1 MRLKIAATF
10 VALGI
15 CSALEAGQARSESR
29 NPLLRRYRT
38 GETLVY
44 RMKGVNEKWHYE
56 IRADGIVKKDST
68 GVYFEE
74 YRWSNMLS
82 DHQPVVLSP
91 VSVEFRQQ
99 LSLDPDFHLMAPSL
113 SQVDPKLIGPITDM
127 MGFYVDLWLAVKTG
141 QLVHA
146 GDHFYVK
153 NGTPSSWADG
163 THVLTG
169 ESAID
174 FDMTLKALDRADN
187 TATILVRHVPP
198 KTSQIR
204 MPAPWME
211 KPIADAPNNWVMV
224 SKTLDGKYMAGVGRE
239 TFDVEIKASLV
250 DGRILTARMDN
261 LVNTSM
267 RQCEDKALSKCSD
280 PMPHP
285 ISRKIEISLER

>member
-15 CSALEAGQARSESR
+15 CSALQAGQASSESR
-29 NPLLRRYRT
+29 NPLLRRYRA

-56 IRADGIVKKDST
+56 IQVDGIVKKDST
-68 GVYFEE
+68 GAYFEE

-82 DHQPVVLSP
+82 DHQPVALSP
-91 VSVEFRQQ
+91 ASVEFRQQ
-99 LSLDPDFHLMAPSL
+99 LSLDPDFHLMAPNL
-113 SQVDPKLIGPITDM
+113 NHVDPKLIGPITDLM
-127 MGFYVDLWLAVKTG
+127 NFYADLWLAVKTG
-141 QLVHA
+141 HLVHS
-146 GDHFYVK
+146 GDHFYYK
-153 NGTPSSWADG
+153 YGRPSSWADG
-163 THVLTG
+163 TSVLIG

-187 TATILVRHVPP
+187 RATVLVRHVPP
-198 KTSQIR
+198 EKSQIP
-204 MPAPWME
+204 MPATWME
-211 KPIADAPNNWVMV
+211 QPIADTPNNWVMV
-224 SKTLDGKYMAGVGRE
+224 SKTPDGKYTAGVGKE
-239 TFDVEIKASLV
+239 TFDVEINVSLV

-280 PMPHP
+280 PVPHP